1 VTFIFWKGNHT
12 LQKPCSKKFLIYF
25 RDVKIKMAES
35 CSFCSNPTGP
45 DPIDEMI
52 KEKGMAIIQVIDEE
66 APPVYYSVGN
76 TDIKSDGFEF
86 LIAGLDPELANST
99 IPILV
104 NLSKEKPELFSKSG
118 ALEDVL
124 KIKKNGV
131 VMKAPVYIR
140 LITDDAYDNIC
151 GRLISRCSEKVK
163 VFQIFI
169 PDSKGLSFDHPDY
182 DKSLAQVQ
190 CPFISD
196 SNF

>member
-1 VTFIFWKGNHT
+1 
-12 LQKPCSKKFLIYF
+12 
-25 RDVKIKMAES
+25 MAES

-86 LIAGLDPELANST
+86 LIAGLDPELANS
-99 IPILV
+99 
-104 NLSKEKPELFSKSG
+104 
-118 ALEDVL
+118 
-124 KIKKNGV
+124 KKNGV